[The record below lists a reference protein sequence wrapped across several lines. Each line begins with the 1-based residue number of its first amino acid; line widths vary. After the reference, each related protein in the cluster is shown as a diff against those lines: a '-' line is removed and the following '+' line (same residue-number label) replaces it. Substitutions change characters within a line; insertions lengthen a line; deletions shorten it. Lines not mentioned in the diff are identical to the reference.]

1 MRNRLLLVAVCLL
14 PLLFS
19 PSPSSAGTKQLIVSL
34 SRGGFVAFRSE
45 TEWANARKALQFSRT
60 TSTALRSQALVDENQ
75 VIHRLL
81 FDANGTVL
89 FGYDLLVEPDVATK
103 QFQIAVKPLDP
114 AFEESINA
122 YNPDIRIEG
131 KTRVSTLPKVGE
143 RQVLDDGDAF
153 SLDLLINETTGIKII
168 DIVKVS
174 FDQSNLWEV
183 NPRSLPRDF
192 TLESVAL
199 DIKDYRLLLNGEV
212 VGVGR
217 STSSYS
223 GPLVWFYVQ
232 GRGRFVFSLTPR
244 SGYDFRKLATVDD
257 HKIQFSF
264 GSDEYELI
272 SSAPILPGGGTWY
285 LWMLHDKHFTPLIA
299 PTEAP
304 ATRKKDTREKVGSV
318 KAVNERLKSMRNPQ
332 ASTLNNSNGE
342 REPAAKTKP
351 QVLVGAAVR
360 TEDILPPP

>member
-1 MRNRLLLVAVCLL
+1 VL
-14 PLLFS
+14 
-19 PSPSSAGTKQLIVSL
+19 
-34 SRGGFVAFRSE
+34 
-45 TEWANARKALQFSRT
+45 
-60 TSTALRSQALVDENQ
+60 DENQ
-75 VIHRLL
+75 VIHRLFFDDNGKLL
-81 FDANGTVL
+81 FA
-89 FGYDLLVEPDVATK
+89 YDLVVEPDAVAK
-103 QFQIAVKPLDP
+103 RFQVAVKPLDP
-114 AFEESINA
+114 SFEQSINA
-122 YNPDIRIEG
+122 YNPDIRINA
-131 KTRVSTLPKVGE
+131 KTSVSTLPKTAE
-143 RQVLDDGDAF
+143 PQLLDDGDAF
-153 SLDLLINETTGIKII
+153 SLDLLINEATGIKIV
-168 DIVKVS
+168 DVVKVS

-217 STSSYS
+217 SASSYS

-232 GRGRFVFSLTPR
+232 GRGRFILSLTPR
-244 SGYDFRKLATVDD
+244 SGYDFRKLAMVDD

-304 ATRKKDTREKVGSV
+304 ANREKDTVEKIGSV